1 LGPGAVLN
9 GPVIVERPDTTI
21 LVGIDQSLEVEPYGN
36 FILRLNKSGIQ
47 SHV

>member
-1 LGPGAVLN
+1 MLR

-21 LVGIDQSLEVEPYGN
+21 LVGINQSLEVEPYGN
-36 FILRLNKSGIQ
+36 FILRLSESGIQ